1 MEKDLITKIQNLLNQ
16 GSRIS
21 EDEVRSLMIL
31 IRKRLELEPEPS
43 RVQYSTLNLFC
54 NWAAHTEITQSLT
67 GLRVLGRIN
76 DALVRVKGS
85 TDLKKIQ
92 MEIARAIGFNTL
104 YSEIVLF
111 FKNVGVTHSLSDKTI
126 WGVILGHLIEIIR
139 DVPLA
144 FPTVG
149 QLKGA
154 AQKIYKQIAQ
164 NPIKPGAG
172 AILIKLSMVNYDRL
186 GAKGLGD
193 IMCLLV
199 RTEDTTT
206 VVVPLKV
213 EL

>member
-1 MEKDLITKIQNLLNQ
+1 MEKDLIIKIQNLLNQ

-67 GLRVLGRIN
+67 GLRILGRIN
-76 DALVRVKGS
+76 DALVRFRGS
-85 TDLKKIQ
+85 TDMNQLQ
-92 MEIARAIGFNTL
+92 MEISRGIGFDTL

-111 FKNVGVTHSLSDKTI
+111 FQNVGVTHSLSDKTI
-126 WGVILGHLIEIIR
+126 WAVFLRHLIEIIR

-144 FPTVG
+144 FPPVG

-154 AQKIYKQIAQ
+154 AQKIYSEIAQ

-172 AILIKLSMVNYDRL
+172 VILINLSMVNYDRF
-186 GAKGLGD
+186 GAKGLGKR
-193 IMCLLV
+193 MCLLI
-199 RTEDTTT
+199 RMEDTTT
-206 VVVPLKV
+206 VMVPLRI